1 MLSRVRGVQTARAV
15 AAAVRRGD
23 ADPLDLVEQALDRLG
38 DDPWRAFERVDAE
51 AARAEARE
59 RRGGQGPLQGVPVG
73 VKDLYDVAGQVT
85 RASSDVPAG
94 PPAERDSTAV
104 ARLRAAGAVV
114 LGRTRTHE
122 FAWGITTQHPRRGGT
137 ANPHDPTRVPGGSS
151 GGSAAAVAAGVVP
164 LALGTDTGASLR
176 LPAAWCGL
184 VGFKPTHGAVPLD
197 GVVPLAPSL
206 DTGGALV
213 RDVAD
218 ARLAHEVLSG
228 RHLAPPCP
236 VRGLRLG
243 VVRGGTAA
251 DVGERLAGAAER
263 AAGEG
268 LVLQDVHL
276 PAADRVQQ
284 VYAAVQGAEALA
296 WHRSTGRWPQHA
308 AAYGDDVRALL
319 ERCEQLTAEQREQAL
334 QEREALREAF
344 RVLFT
349 EVDLLL
355 VPVAGCGPSR
365 TADPGTAPGGGGPLR
380 AQVLPWT
387 VPANLA
393 GLPACAVPAGHD
405 ADGLPVGVQV
415 VGPPG
420 ADARVL
426 DAAQALSH

>member
-1 MLSRVRGVQTARAV
+1 MLSRAGAPGSAVPRVGVVLTARAL
-15 AAAVRRGD
+15 AAAVRSGD
-23 ADPLDLVEQALDRLG
+23 ADPVDLVQEALERLG
-38 DDPWRAFERVDAE
+38 GDPLGAFEQVDAAAALEE
-51 AARAEARE
+51 AAS

-94 PPAERDSTAV
+94 APAERDSTAV

-137 ANPHDPTRVPGGSS
+137 ANPHDRERVPGGSS
-151 GGSAAAVAAGVVP
+151 GGSAAAVASGVVP
-164 LALGTDTGASLR
+164 LALGTDTGASIR

-206 DTGGALV
+206 DTGGAVV
-213 RDVAD
+213 RDVED

-228 RHLAPPCP
+228 SPLDPPVP

-243 VVRGGTAA
+243 VVTGATTAA
-251 DVGERLAGAAER
+251 VGDRLHEAAQRAVGAG
-263 AAGEG
+263 
-268 LVLQDVHL
+268 LLLQDVLL

-308 AAYGDDVRALL
+308 QAYGDDVRALL
-319 ERCEQLTAEQREQAL
+319 VRCEQLTEDQVQQA
-334 QEREALREAF
+334 QDERAALREAF

-349 EVDLLL
+349 DVDLLL
-355 VPVAGCGPSR
+355 MPVAGCGPARRS
-365 TADPGTAPGGGGPLR
+365 DPPTTPDGSGPLR
-380 AQVLPWT
+380 SAVLPWT

-393 GLPACAVPAGHD
+393 GLPACSVPAG
-405 ADGLPVGVQV
+405 
-415 VGPPG
+415 
-420 ADARVL
+420 
-426 DAAQALSH
+426 